1 MSDENALSTF
11 KQKVQKIIK
20 ADHVGHAY
28 IIEAH
33 DSESAF
39 NAGVYFANELLK
51 SGGGVESDNVIRVS
65 GDGKNSNIKVE
76 KIDDLKNRLLKR
88 PLSGKYMIALIEG
101 ADKMNSQSQNKLLK
115 VLEEPIIGTVVIL
128 TTNLSEALLPTIK
141 SRCGFIKYGIAECG
155 ETQQLDIVYLENLT
169 CYMNK
174 LLRGEPYFQIK
185 PVIEKIANK
194 DIVKHDLIKGLEF
207 CEMFL
212 RNKMLDLFVLDK
224 NISENITVTDESL
237 NIYTNFKEPDLEDV
251 YAKQSIIGDHIR
263 KMEIAKNSIYRDF
276 NRLNTIKALT
286 LDILDRIDVEGKN

>member
-212 RNKMLDLFVLDK
+212 RNKMLDLFMLDK

>member
-33 DSESAF
+33 DSELAF

-141 SRCGFIKYGIAECG
+141 SRCGFIKSGIAECG

-169 CYMNK
+169 CYMDK

>member
-169 CYMNK
+169 CYMDK

>member
-1 MSDENALSTF
+1 M
-11 KQKVQKIIK
+11 
-20 ADHVGHAY
+20 H
-28 IIEAH
+28 
-33 DSESAF
+33 
-39 NAGVYFANELLK
+39 
-51 SGGGVESDNVIRVS
+51 R
-65 GDGKNSNIKVE
+65 
-76 KIDDLKNRLLKR
+76 
-88 PLSGKYMIALIEG
+88 
-101 ADKMNSQSQNKLLK
+101 
-115 VLEEPIIGTVVIL
+115 
-128 TTNLSEALLPTIK
+128 
-141 SRCGFIKYGIAECG
+141 
-155 ETQQLDIVYLENLT
+155 
-169 CYMNK
+169 K

-194 DIVKHDLIKGLEF
+194 DIAKHDLIKGLEF

-224 NISENITVTDESL
+224 NISENITITDESL

>member
-141 SRCGFIKYGIAECG
+141 SRCGFIKSGIAECG

-169 CYMNK
+169 CYMDK

-212 RNKMLDLFVLDK
+212 RNKMLDLFMLDK

-237 NIYTNFKEPDLEDV
+237 NIYINFKEPDLEDV

>member
-141 SRCGFIKYGIAECG
+141 SRCGFIKSGIAECG

-169 CYMNK
+169 CYMDK

>member
-33 DSESAF
+33 DLESAF

-141 SRCGFIKYGIAECG
+141 SRCGFIKSGIAECG

-169 CYMNK
+169 CYMDK

-212 RNKMLDLFVLDK
+212 RNKMLDLFMLDK

-286 LDILDRIDVEGKN
+286 LDILYRIDVEGKN

>member
-88 PLSGKYMIALIEG
+88 PLSGKYMIALIKG

-141 SRCGFIKYGIAECG
+141 SRCGFIKSGIAECG

-169 CYMNK
+169 CYMDK

-194 DIVKHDLIKGLEF
+194 DIAKHDLIKGLEF

-237 NIYTNFKEPDLEDV
+237 NIYTNFKESDLEDV
-251 YAKQSIIGDHIR
+251 YAKQSIMGDHIR

>member
-169 CYMNK
+169 CYMDK

-212 RNKMLDLFVLDK
+212 RNKMLDLFMLDK

>member
-51 SGGGVESDNVIRVS
+51 AGGGVESDNVIRVS

-141 SRCGFIKYGIAECG
+141 SRCGFIKSGIAECG

-169 CYMNK
+169 CYMDK

-194 DIVKHDLIKGLEF
+194 DIAKHDLIKGLEF

>member
-141 SRCGFIKYGIAECG
+141 SRCGFIKSGIAEFG

-169 CYMNK
+169 CYMDK

-194 DIVKHDLIKGLEF
+194 DIAKHDLIKGLEF

>member
-141 SRCGFIKYGIAECG
+141 SRCGFIKSGIAECG

-169 CYMNK
+169 CYMDK

-194 DIVKHDLIKGLEF
+194 DIAKQDLIKGLEF

>member
-141 SRCGFIKYGIAECG
+141 SRCGFIKSGIAECG

-169 CYMNK
+169 CYMDK

-212 RNKMLDLFVLDK
+212 RNKMLDLFMLDK

>member
-51 SGGGVESDNVIRVS
+51 AGGGVESDNVIRVS

-141 SRCGFIKYGIAECG
+141 SRCGFIKSGIAECG

-169 CYMNK
+169 CYMDK

-194 DIVKHDLIKGLEF
+194 DIAKHDLIKGLEF

-237 NIYTNFKEPDLEDV
+237 NIYTNFKKPDLEDV

>member
-33 DSESAF
+33 DSELAF

-51 SGGGVESDNVIRVS
+51 SGGGVESDNVIRLS

-141 SRCGFIKYGIAECG
+141 SRCGFIKSGIAECG

-169 CYMNK
+169 CYMDK

-237 NIYTNFKEPDLEDV
+237 NIYTNFKESDLEDV

>member
-33 DSESAF
+33 DSELAF

-141 SRCGFIKYGIAECG
+141 SRCGFIKSGIAECG

-169 CYMNK
+169 CYMDK

-286 LDILDRIDVEGKN
+286 LDILDRIDVEGKI

>member
-141 SRCGFIKYGIAECG
+141 SRCGFIKSGIAEFG

-169 CYMNK
+169 CYMDK

-194 DIVKHDLIKGLEF
+194 DITKHDLIKGLEF